1 MPAVLPVVSYSY
13 DRMHSPIDSKSVV
26 IRYNWGAP
34 DSYASTLLGAEL
46 GPASAAGAFLGARY
60 VQERINDELCFLQPT
75 IAKECIAV
83 TYLITLCWI

>member
-1 MPAVLPVVSYSY
+1 MIVCILPLIVRVWL
-13 DRMHSPIDSKSVV
+13 